1 MSGHSVLLCVLGK
14 LLSIKRFKKQHPEH
28 RYLPI
33 DTQTAAHSDDTSS
46 PMSFNTCYG
55 LQRQAGVVFVVVEAH
70 TNEKAAYYFTY

>member
-33 DTQTAAHSDDTSS
+33 DTQTAAHSDDASS
-46 PMSFNTCYG
+46 PVIQYMLRLAETGRNSF
-55 LQRQAGVVFVVVEAH
+55 FVVEAH
-70 TNEKAAYYFTY
+70 TNEKEAYYFTY